1 MSLDVYL
8 YRASGTEAETELYSA
23 NITHNLGLLADA
35 VGLYQALWSP
45 EELGLTRANQL
56 IDLLER
62 GLRRLGD
69 RSRREE
75 FRKLEP
81 ANGWG
86 TFDGL
91 VTFTENYLAC
101 CRDYPEAL
109 VRVSR

>member
-1 MSLDVYL
+1 VSLDVSL
-8 YRASGTEAETELYSA
+8 HCGTADGEELYAA
-23 NITHNLGLLADA
+23 NITHNLNSLAA
-35 VGLYQALWSP
+35 SVGLYQALWRP

-62 GLRRLGD
+62 GLRRLADPD
-69 RSRREE
+69 RRAE

-91 VTFTENYLAC
+91 VKFTTRYLEAC
-101 CRDYPEAL
+101 REYPEA
-109 VRVSR
+109 VIRVSR